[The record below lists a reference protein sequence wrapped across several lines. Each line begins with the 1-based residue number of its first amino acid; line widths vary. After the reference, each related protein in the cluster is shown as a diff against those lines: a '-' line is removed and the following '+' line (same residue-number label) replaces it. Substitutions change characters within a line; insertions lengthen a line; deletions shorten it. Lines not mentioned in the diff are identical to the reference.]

1 MLMEKMKSVFK
12 NNMAT
17 FFVLFSLMLI
27 IFVMTSDGHRYTSDE
42 DWAQLQAKRIAT
54 LTPHPLWV
62 ENETRPLYEHPQI
75 YPPQFQTGEICNNFL
90 LCSPASIGHSLTE
103 VPFLLINENFNI
115 IKEDTVTWTFDD
127 FKDAHYIMWRN
138 SAEPNFTF
146 LEIFYGPIFSAFAV
160 SLFFL
165 ICRTFDYNNKISLS
179 LALIFALSTTVW
191 AYSQTSLN
199 IMPVTSFVLLSYLLF
214 RKFEK
219 TNRIKFLIFSGVI
232 AGFGFLVRL
241 DMILFIIPVFVYLL
255 IFTIKRKFQVKHFF
269 SYVSVVFPF
278 YIIHQEIHR
287 INYKTNTTA
296 QLEGVSSTMSLVRH
310 VNLEWVYGLLFSPG
324 VGLFVFSPILLTAFV
339 SFCDFYNKNK
349 SSTILF
355 ISIAFTYIIYYGS
368 FLHWH
373 GLVSWGSRYLVEI
386 MPFLL
391 IPLGAS
397 FQKRRSSVFK
407 IFIILL
413 LIMGFVA
420 NLSFITQDVSWFVWG
435 RPGYELGLYGLGT
448 SQTALYIHEATK
460 WSFEYSQLTHSIMS
474 MVQAIQPDIYSLKIL
489 GLTNYVVLFY
499 ILSIPHLFYLY
510 KLIKI
515 EKNIIN
521 KK

>member
-1 MLMEKMKSVFK
+1 MLKQSTK
-12 NNMAT
+12 NNKKIVIILFTLVLTT
-17 FFVLFSLMLI
+17 FVFS
-27 IFVMTSDGHRYTSDE
+27 SDAHRYTSDE

-62 ENETRPLYEHPQI
+62 ENETRPLYEHPQT
-75 YPPQFQTGEICNNFL
+75 YPPQFQTGAICGNFL
-90 LCSPASIGHSLTE
+90 LCSPATIGHSLTE

-115 IKEDTVTWTFDD
+115 VKEDTVTWTFDD

-146 LEIFYGPIFSAFAV
+146 LELFYGPFFSALAV

-165 ICRTFDYNNKISLS
+165 ICRTFDYNNRISLS

-191 AYSQTSLN
+191 AYSQTTLN
-199 IMPVTSFVLLSYLLF
+199 IMPVTSFILISYFLF

-219 TNRIKFLIFSGVI
+219 TNIFKFLIFSGII
-232 AGFGFLVRL
+232 AGFGFLVRQ
-241 DMILFIIPVFVYLL
+241 DIILFIIPIFVYLL
-255 IFTIKRKFQVKHFF
+255 IFTIKRKYQVKHFF
-269 SYVSVVFPF
+269 SYVLTLFPF
-278 YIIHQEIHR
+278 YIILQEIHR

-296 QLEGVSSTMSLVRH
+296 QLEGVSTTMGATRWIQ
-310 VNLEWVYGLLFSPG
+310 VNFEWVYGLLFSPG
-324 VGLFVFSPILLTAFV
+324 VGLFIFSPILLTAFV

-349 SSTILF
+349 STTILF
-355 ISIAFTYIIYYGS
+355 ISISCTYILFYGS

-397 FQKRRSSVFK
+397 FQKRRSNIFK
-407 IFIILL
+407 ILIILL

-420 NLSFITQDVSWFVWG
+420 NLSYISQDVSWFVWG
-435 RPGYELGLYGLGT
+435 RPGYESGLYGLGKT
-448 SQTALYIHEATK
+448 ETTLYIHEATK
-460 WSFEYSQLTHSIMS
+460 WSFEHSQLTNSINS
-474 MVQAIQPDIYSLKIL
+474 MLYNLQPDLYLLKLFGGINYFLIFSIL
-489 GLTNYVVLFY
+489 
-499 ILSIPHLFYLY
+499 IIPQLWYLRRE
-510 KLIKI
+510 LIKL
-515 EKNIIN
+515 
-521 KK
+521 KKLE

>member
-1 MLMEKMKSVFK
+1 MEKMQSIFK
-12 NNMAT
+12 NNMT
-17 FFVLFSLMLI
+17 IFFVLFSLMLI

-62 ENETRPLYEHPQI
+62 ENGTRPLFEHPI
-75 YPPQFQTGEICNNFL
+75 TYPPQFQTGAICNNYL
-90 LCSPASIGHSLTE
+90 LCSPASVGQSLTE

-127 FKDAHYIMWRN
+127 FKDAHYVMWRN

-146 LEIFYGPIFSAFAV
+146 LEIFYGPLFSAFAV

-165 ICRTFDYNNKISLS
+165 ISRTFDYSNKISLS
-179 LALIFALSTTVW
+179 LSLIFALTTTVW

-199 IMPVTSFVLLSYLLF
+199 VMPVTSFVLLSYFLF

-219 TNRIKFLIFSGVI
+219 TNKIKFLVFSGLA

-241 DMILFIIPVFVYLL
+241 DAILFIVPVFLYIL
-255 IFTIKRKFQVKHFF
+255 IFTVKRKFHVKHFF
-269 SYVSVVFPF
+269 SYIFTVFPF
-278 YIIHQEIHR
+278 YIISQEIGK
-287 INYKTNTTA
+287 INYKTNTIEE
-296 QLEGVSSTMSLVRH
+296 LEGVSDTISLVRYL
-310 VNLEWVYGLLFSPG
+310 NLDWVYGLLFSPG
-324 VGLFVFSPILLTAFV
+324 VGLFIFSPILLTAFV

-349 SSTILF
+349 ASTILF

-386 MPFLL
+386 IPFLL

-397 FQKRRSSVFK
+397 FQKRKSKMFI
-407 IFIILL
+407 IFVIILL
-413 LIMGFVA
+413 IIGFIA
-420 NLSFITQDVSWFVWG
+420 NLSYIVQDVSWFVWG
-435 RPGYELGLYGLGT
+435 RPGYEQGLYGIAKYE
-448 SQTALYIHEATK
+448 TALYLHEATK
-460 WSFEYSQLTHSIMS
+460 WTFEYSQLTHSIMI
-474 MVQAIQPDIYSLKIL
+474 MINAVQPDIYLLKYL
-489 GLTNYVVLFY
+489 GLTNYVILF
-499 ILSIPHLFYLY
+499 SIMLVPHLFYFY

-515 EKNIIN
+515 EKKTIDR
-521 KK
+521 K

>member
-1 MLMEKMKSVFK
+1 MLMEKMNTAFKS
-12 NNMAT
+12 NMAI

-75 YPPQFQTGEICNNFL
+75 YPPQFQKGEICNNFL

-103 VPFLLINENFNI
+103 IPFLLINENFNI

-146 LEIFYGPIFSAFAV
+146 LEISYGPLFSAFAV

-165 ICRTFDYNNKISLS
+165 VCRTFDYNNRISLS

-255 IFTIKRKFQVKHFF
+255 IFKSI
-269 SYVSVVFPF
+269 YMC
-278 YIIHQEIHR
+278 
-287 INYKTNTTA
+287 
-296 QLEGVSSTMSLVRH
+296 MS
-310 VNLEWVYGLLFSPG
+310 
-324 VGLFVFSPILLTAFV
+324 
-339 SFCDFYNKNK
+339 
-349 SSTILF
+349 
-355 ISIAFTYIIYYGS
+355 
-368 FLHWH
+368 
-373 GLVSWGSRYLVEI
+373 
-386 MPFLL
+386 
-391 IPLGAS
+391 
-397 FQKRRSSVFK
+397 
-407 IFIILL
+407 
-413 LIMGFVA
+413 
-420 NLSFITQDVSWFVWG
+420 
-435 RPGYELGLYGLGT
+435 
-448 SQTALYIHEATK
+448 
-460 WSFEYSQLTHSIMS
+460 
-474 MVQAIQPDIYSLKIL
+474 
-489 GLTNYVVLFY
+489 
-499 ILSIPHLFYLY
+499 
-510 KLIKI
+510 
-515 EKNIIN
+515 
-521 KK
+521 